1 MLPILLLD
9 ISAMDA
15 NDLKGKSGLTR
26 LINAC
31 KYSRQGILAAWKSE
45 EAFREELTASAIL
58 IPVALLLPAPFIY
71 RLAAVSSLLI
81 LIIVELLNSGIEACI
96 DRIGPE
102 IHPKSGFAKDVG
114 SAAVLFAIANAVLV
128 WCALLWNAIF

>member
-1 MLPILLLD
+1 
-9 ISAMDA
+9 MDA

-26 LINAC
+26 LVNAC

-45 EAFREELTASAIL
+45 EAFRQELTAGLVL

-71 RLAAVSSLLI
+71 RLAAIGSLLI
-81 LIIVELLNSGIEACI
+81 LLIVELLNSGIEACI

-114 SAAVLFAIANAVLV
+114 SAAVLFAIANTVLV
-128 WCALLWNAIF
+128 WCALLWNAFF